1 RLAFVDC
8 RHDEPGSCRHQIHM
22 GRATRSWRE
31 CCMAAPVLERGTR
44 RQGLAA
50 PPSRRRSP
58 HCSNLHSDHLN
69 QGFSGRG
76 HIAKFNFRNTSAT
89 AASRRSRPWSSSL
102 ARYGLV
108 KPCLCSEKNW
118 PLRKFCRYLRL
129 ERGYDV
135 VCNQSRI
142 ALQSFLGEVRK
153 TPWRLPSGM

>member
-1 RLAFVDC
+1 ML
-8 RHDEPGSCRHQIHM
+8 H
-22 GRATRSWRE
+22 GRTCAG
-31 CCMAAPVLERGTR
+31 AGTR

-102 ARYGLV
+102 PRYGLV
-108 KPCLCSEKNW
+108 TVPVFREELAAEEILSLSEAG
-118 PLRKFCRYLRL
+118 P
-129 ERGYDV
+129 
-135 VCNQSRI
+135 RI
-142 ALQSFLGEVRK
+142 
-153 TPWRLPSGM
+153 